1 MDGRSIISRA
11 CARGVG
17 QVRALDVSRKTLRD
31 LPKTVHGGQAWRL
44 QGIDDYS
51 HNLNPFGPPDCVSD
65 IAAKASVHSDHY
77 PDDSSIGFRTAVAEE
92 FGVSSDNVIAGSGSS
107 DIIRMFPNTFLDPGD
122 RVLMFKP
129 SFAEYTQQCRIVG
142 AEIGYIP
149 LRPENDYRI
158 DIAELES
165 KLDGVKALYVCNP
178 NNPTGRVESRDRIL
192 KIIDMCQQRKIFV
205 FLDETLLELVDGYKD
220 ISCASCVNEYDNLI
234 VAGSLTKS
242 FAIPGIRIGFGI
254 TSKPIADEMN
264 KVRMTWNVG
273 IIEQTVGEELIS
285 KHMGYVHDASR
296 VLREE
301 SRYMYSRLKEMG
313 FPVNAPADSF
323 FYFCDLT
330 SIGFDSKSF
339 TERML
344 EQGIMVRDC
353 NSFGPEYSG
362 CVRFCVKDREHDERF
377 VEAVKKVMER

>member
-1 MDGRSIISRA
+1 MDASNLSR
-11 CARGVG
+11 
-17 QVRALDVSRKTLRD
+17 DTLRD

-44 QGIDDYS
+44 KDIDDYS
-51 HNLNPFGPPDCVSD
+51 HNLNPFGPPECVPA
-65 IAAKASVHSDHY
+65 IAASAAEHADHY
-77 PDDSSIGFRTAVAEE
+77 PDDSSIGFRTAVAKQ
-92 FGVSSDNVIAGSGSS
+92 FGVSPENVIAGSGSS
-107 DIIRMFPNTFLDPGD
+107 DIIRMFPNTFLNPGD
-122 RVLMFKP
+122 RVLMFRP

-142 AEIGYIP
+142 AEIEYIP

-165 KLDGVKALYVCNP
+165 KLKGVKALYICNP

-192 KIIDMCQQRKIFV
+192 KMIDMCQQRGIFV
-205 FLDETLLELVDGYKD
+205 FLDETLLELVDGYGD
-220 ISCASCVNEYDNLI
+220 ISCASYVNRYDNLI

-273 IIEQTVGEELIS
+273 IVEQTVGEELIS
-285 KHMGYVHDASR
+285 KHMDHVYKASK

-301 SRYMYSRLKEMG
+301 SQYMFSRLKGMG
-313 FPVNAPADSF
+313 FPVSAPADSF

-330 SIGFDSKSF
+330 SIGFDSRSF
-339 TERML
+339 TEAML
-344 EQGIMVRDC
+344 AHGIMVRDC

-362 CVRFCVKDREHDERF
+362 CVRFCVKDREHDDRF
-377 VEAVKKVMER
+377 LDAVKKVMER

>member
-1 MDGRSIISRA
+1 MSGNYQPRE
-11 CARGVG
+11 
-17 QVRALDVSRKTLRD
+17 TLKG

-51 HNLNPFGPPDCVSD
+51 HNLNPFGPPDCISD
-65 IAAKASVHSDHY
+65 IASRAALHSDHY
-77 PDDSSIGFRTAVAEE
+77 PDDSSIGFRTAVAKE
-92 FGVSSDNVIAGSGSS
+92 FCVSPDNVIAGSGSS
-107 DIIRMFPNTFLDPGD
+107 DIIRMFPNTFLNPGD

-142 AEIGYIP
+142 ADIEYIP

-158 DIAELES
+158 DMAELDS
-165 KLDGVKALYVCNP
+165 RLDGAKALYICNP

-192 KIIDMCQQRKIFV
+192 SIVKKCQQRKIFV
-205 FLDETLLELVDGYKD
+205 FLDETLLELVEGYKD
-220 ISCASCVNEYDNLI
+220 ISCASYVNEFDNLI

-254 TSKPIADEMN
+254 MSKGIADEMN

-273 IIEQTVGEELIS
+273 IVEQTVGEELIS
-285 KHMGYVHDASR
+285 NHMDYVGDASK

-301 SRYMYSRLKEMG
+301 SQYVFSRLKGIG
-313 FPVNAPADSF
+313 FPVSAPADSF

-330 SIGFDSKSF
+330 SIGFDSKTF
-339 TERML
+339 TAKML

-353 NSFGPEYSG
+353 NSFGQEYSG
-362 CVRFCVKDREHDERF
+362 CVRFCVKDREHDDRF
-377 VEAVKKVMER
+377 VAAVKKVMER

>member
-1 MDGRSIISRA
+1 MNVPNETRP
-11 CARGVG
+11 
-17 QVRALDVSRKTLRD
+17 QLRD

-65 IAAKASVHSDHY
+65 IAAKASIHSDHY
-77 PDDSSIGFRTAVAEE
+77 PDDSSIGFRTAVANE
-92 FGVSSDNVIAGSGSS
+92 FGVTPENVIAGSGSS
-107 DIIRMFPNTFLDPGD
+107 DIIRMFPNTFLNPGD

-142 AEIGYIP
+142 AEIEYIP

-178 NNPTGRVESRDRIL
+178 NNPTGRVEGRDRIL

-273 IIEQTVGEELIS
+273 IVEQTVGEELIS
-285 KHMGYVHDASR
+285 KHMGYVHDASK
-296 VLREE
+296 VLKAE

-362 CVRFCVKDREHDERF
+362 CVRFCVKDRGHDERF